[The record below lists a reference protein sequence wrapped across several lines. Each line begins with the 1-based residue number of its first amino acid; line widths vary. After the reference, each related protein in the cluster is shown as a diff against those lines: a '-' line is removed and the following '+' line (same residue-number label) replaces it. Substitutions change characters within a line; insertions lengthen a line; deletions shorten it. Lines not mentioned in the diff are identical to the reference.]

1 MRNKKILFVTIP
13 EKGHINPMIGV
24 AQHLEQIGFELAFFS
39 MQDISA
45 HLKKAELCSSVYSAP
60 SSDNIDKNFIT
71 HGRDFVEKLADKNWM
86 RQWIKTLL
94 IDAVPAQMRHIY
106 QIVDDFKPSLIV
118 TDPMIYASALV
129 ADSLGIPWA
138 GLSSS
143 LNPITPNQWRC
154 ELTDT
159 LDAFS
164 RQRLKLFMHANL
176 APKFKVSDLISPWL
190 NIVFSTETYMP
201 REICENDFSF
211 YVGDSFPISARGDEW
226 EFPFEK
232 LEPHTKKIYMSMGS
246 QIYYHPELF
255 SAVARALPEKNF
267 QLIFSIGE
275 LMSTPFV
282 NELPSNVIPVH
293 YAPQLQLLK
302 HMDLLITHGGANS
315 VLEGL
320 VHGLPVAI
328 LPICNDQFLQARFI
342 SRAGVGIVLDPEVP
356 SPEQYR
362 KQLLPMIDQQAPQK
376 KAAMKI
382 KESFASKGGSKEAAK
397 LIERLYTTQTP
408 LMPQ

>member
-1 MRNKKILFVTIP
+1 MRSKKILFVTIP

-24 AQHLEQIGFELAFFS
+24 AQHLEQMGFELAFFS
-39 MQDISA
+39 MQDISS
-45 HLKKAELCSSVYSAP
+45 HLKKAELRASAYFAP
-60 SSDNIDKNFIT
+60 SSNNIDNNFIT

-94 IDAVPAQMRHIY
+94 IDAVPEQMKHLY
-106 QIVDDFKPSLIV
+106 TIVDDFKPSLIV

-129 ADSLGIPWA
+129 ADSLCLPWA

-159 LDAFS
+159 LDAFYK
-164 RQRLKLFMHANL
+164 QRLKLFMHTNL
-176 APKFKVSDLISPWL
+176 TPTFKVSDLISPWL

-201 REICENDFSF
+201 REICKNDVSF
-211 YVGDSFPISARGDEW
+211 YVGDSFPKSARGDEC

-232 LEPHTKKIYMSMGS
+232 LKPYTKKVYMSMGS
-246 QIYYHPELF
+246 QMYYHPKLF
-255 SAVARALPEKNF
+255 SVVAKALPEKHF

-275 LMSTPFV
+275 LMNTQFV
-282 NELPSNVIPVH
+282 NELPENVIPVP

-302 HMDLLITHGGANS
+302 QMDLLITHGGANS

-320 VHGLPVAI
+320 AHGLPVAL

-342 SRAGVGIVLDPEVP
+342 SRAGVGIVLNPAAS
-356 SPEQYR
+356 SPEHYR
-362 KQLLPMIDQQAPQK
+362 KQLLPLLEKQAPQK

-382 KESFASKGGSKEAAK
+382 KESFARRGGAKEAAN

-408 LMPQ
+408 LMP